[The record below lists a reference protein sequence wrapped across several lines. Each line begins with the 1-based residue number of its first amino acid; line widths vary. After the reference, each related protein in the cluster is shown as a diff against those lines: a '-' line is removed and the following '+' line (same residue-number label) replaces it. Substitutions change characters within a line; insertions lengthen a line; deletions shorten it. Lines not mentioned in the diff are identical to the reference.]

1 MREPWSPS
9 DAALSRTALTA
20 FMGDDWLAS
29 RIAGRCQVVGLEGR
43 DWRLPVRVSFP
54 SAASGRE
61 SGPGDGPGTRR
72 GGTGR

>member
-20 FMGDDWLAS
+20 FMGDDRLAS

-43 DWRLPVRVSFP
+43 DRRYARPRLVPLSRQW
-54 SAASGRE
+54 ARE
-61 SGPGDGPGTRR
+61 R
-72 GGTGR
+72 TG